1 MRKNIT
7 IVWLKPELI
16 GRVRPTL
23 LPPTETISIRFCL
36 GFSYL
41 LFKTGSHKDQL
52 VLNSPHRLGWPPVP
66 LDFTVQVLGLQLG
79 STAPSLRLLSFRK
92 LLHLHEEPCSYSHPA
107 SSEPLRTDVR
117 LFHQSLRS
125 TWMQTGLTH
134 SLEDPLYTVILI
146 FKTLLVDTMKSS
158 PRGLPSNRELKINI
172 LTPYCLDPP
181 WAMEALRVELGGNST
196 HVVF

>member
-1 MRKNIT
+1 MVIT
-7 IVWLKPELI
+7 IVIKWLHNLQLSLEDSKEKYNYCLWLKTELM

-23 LPPTETISIRFCL
+23 LPPTETISILFCL

-52 VLNSPHRLGWPPVP
+52 VLNSPRHPGWPPVP
-66 LDFTVQVLGLQLG
+66 LDFTVQVLGIQLG
-79 STAPSLRLLSFRK
+79 STAPSLWLVPFRK
-92 LLHLHEEPCSYSHPA
+92 LLGLREEPCSYSYPA
-107 SSEPLRTDVR
+107 GCKPLRTNVR

-125 TWMQTGLTH
+125 IWLRTGLTH

-158 PRGLPSNRELKINI
+158 PRGLPSNR
-172 LTPYCLDPP
+172 
-181 WAMEALRVELGGNST
+181 S
-196 HVVF
+196 